1 MTMNGDPTSS
11 LRFMP
16 VGDGIATTPAKR
28 PTVHRATGTTLL
40 QGEEDGRELTLRDL
54 ADWEQYSWTLT
65 ADEAIQLGFTLGSV
79 SQSAKSQVFVREF
92 SRTTQV
98 ERPPGPPERWGI
110 AVRLVIEATGFDGHA
125 KLTLPA
131 LAAEVQLSAKQ
142 AECRLKVLGYRGND
156 VAAHFPDFTT
166 FDVESY
172 AQVMANM
179 TQLRDLLG
187 AAQDQDIQAELL
199 QKAQTTTTGASSAR
213 RTQLGLVLG
222 LYSLAEGLTLAQALQ
237 SVRHSDP
244 PELATGLRQA
254 YQEIVGTGIG
264 VEFAAPTVA
273 QRAAA
278 RDDLAG
284 SWLVDPYPAGR
295 G

>member
-1 MTMNGDPTSS
+1 MSSNGNPMSA

-16 VGDGIATTPAKR
+16 VGESIVTSPRSR
-28 PTVHRATGTTLL
+28 PVVHGTSGQTMLP
-40 QGEEDGRELTLRDL
+40 GEPGTRSLALADLT
-54 ADWEQYSWTLT
+54 DWEQYSWTLT
-65 ADEAIQLGFTLGSV
+65 AEEAAEVGFTLGSV

-92 SRTTQV
+92 SRTTTV
-98 ERPPGPPERWGI
+98 ESPGNPQERWGI

-131 LAAEVQLSAKQ
+131 LAAEVQLSSKQ
-142 AECRLKVLGYRGND
+142 AECRLKVLGYRKAGIAD
-156 VAAHFPDFTT
+156 HFPDFTS

-172 AQVMANM
+172 AQIMDNM
-179 TQLRDLLG
+179 TQLRNLLG
-187 AAQDQDIQAELL
+187 AAQDGDVEVELL
-199 QKAQTTTTGASSAR
+199 QRAQITTTTASSAR
-213 RTQLGLVLG
+213 REKLGVVLG
-222 LYSLAEGLTLAQALQ
+222 LYSVSEGLTLMQALQ

-244 PELATGLRQA
+244 PELERGIRDA
-254 YQEIVGTGIG
+254 YRELVGEGHDL
-264 VEFAAPTVA
+264 AAPTVA